1 VLDAVGVDRDV
12 IVADFLRSNDA
23 VPRLREQIL
32 ASIRDRTDTAEEVTF
47 AEARLTDAV
56 LGVQEDY
63 LAASR
68 RSIEQNYGSLQDYL
82 AAAGVTAEDL
92 ARVRAALLG

>member
-1 VLDAVGVDRDV
+1 
-12 IVADFLRSNDA
+12 
-23 VPRLREQIL
+23 
-32 ASIRDRTDTAEEVTF
+32 
-47 AEARLTDAV
+47 V

-63 LAASR
+63 LDASR

-92 ARVRAALLG
+92 ARVRVALLG